1 MILNRIDLVWHAVA
15 TSSAQIRLHD
25 MVRHISEM
33 PNLFD
38 FSPVGPD
45 SKEESGI
52 WRVSPYPARPGQKPC
67 VCLWVS
73 VSLSLSERLFSQPSP
88 QILTPRGQQES
99 DTLEIIHGSLLFPRA
114 TYAVPFKS
122 HQVGESIR

>member
-1 MILNRIDLVWHAVA
+1 MC
-15 TSSAQIRLHD
+15 
-25 MVRHISEM
+25 
-33 PNLFD
+33 
-38 FSPVGPD
+38 
-45 SKEESGI
+45 
-52 WRVSPYPARPGQKPC
+52 VSLGL
-67 VCLWVS
+67 CL
-73 VSLSLSERLFSQPSP
+73 SLSLSERLFSQPSP